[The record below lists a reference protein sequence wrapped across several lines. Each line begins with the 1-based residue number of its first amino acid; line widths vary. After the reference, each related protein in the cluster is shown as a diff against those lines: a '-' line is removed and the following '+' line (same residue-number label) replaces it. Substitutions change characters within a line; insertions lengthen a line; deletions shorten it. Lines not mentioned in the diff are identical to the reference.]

1 LETNLALHI
10 IFMPLHYLAF
20 PFIFITI
27 YFESFLLVTF
37 LSKPARERRARQRT
51 AETPKVAIIVPC
63 YNEENTISATIDSL
77 LALDYPA
84 DKLALVLVDDGSKDG
99 TAALMDSFAGN
110 PQIRIIHKK
119 NGGKHTALNEGI
131 ASVPDAEYIGC
142 LDADSFV
149 SPDALRALVG
159 YFDSPRVA
167 AVTAAMSVHEPKT
180 LLELMQNAEYIFG
193 IALRHTLSSVN
204 GLYVTPGPFSFY
216 RRSTVLELGG
226 FKKGHNTEDLE
237 MALRIQRAG
246 FLIENA
252 PLARV
257 YTKTPKTVP
266 ALVKQ
271 RVRWTTG
278 FVRNIMYEYRDL
290 IANPKFGTLGLV
302 VLPLGITA
310 ILGGITLF
318 LLAIYQIVKQVFTL
332 YSLTHGIPLSYTFAL
347 HWPNLDPFYFPVTAL
362 LLLSLITMTGSIT
375 IMIVGKNISRT
386 RSKLAMGIV
395 VYLLFY
401 GVVAPLWLIRT
412 AFDIITGTRRSWR

>member
-1 LETNLALHI
+1 
-10 IFMPLHYLAF
+10 MPLHYIAF

-37 LSKPARERRARQRT
+37 LSKPARDRRAKAPAT
-51 AETPKVAIIVPC
+51 DSPKVAIIVPC
-63 YNEENTISATIDSL
+63 YNEEDTISATIDSL
-77 LALDYPA
+77 LALDYPK
-84 DKLALVLVDDGSKDG
+84 DKLSLVLVDDGSTDG
-99 TAALMDSFAGN
+99 TPALMDTFANN
-110 PQIRIIHKK
+110 PQIHIIHKK

-149 SPDALRALVG
+149 STDALRSLVG

-167 AVTAAMSVHEPKT
+167 AVTAAMSVHEPKS

-216 RRSTVLELGG
+216 RRSVVVDLGG
-226 FKKGHNTEDLE
+226 FRKGHNTEDLE

-246 FLIENA
+246 LLIENA

-278 FVRNIMYEYRDL
+278 FARNIMFEYRDL
-290 IANPKFGTLGLV
+290 IGNPKFGTLGLI

-310 ILGGITLF
+310 IFGGISLF
-318 LLAIYQIVKQVFTL
+318 ILAIFQVINRIITTI
-332 YSLTHGIPLSYTFAL
+332 SITHGIPLSYTL
-347 HWPNLDPFYFPVTAL
+347 TPHWPNLDPFYLPVTAL
-362 LLLSLITMTGSIT
+362 ILFTFIAMIGSVSF
-375 IMIVGKNISRT
+375 MIVGKNISRT
-386 RSKLAMGIV
+386 PSKLFLGMV
-395 VYLLFY
+395 VYILFY
-401 GVVAPLWLIRT
+401 GIIAPLWLLRT
-412 AFDIITGTRRSWR
+412 AFDIVTGVKRSWR